1 MRSFIFF
8 NVLFYKVLFF
18 SLLLSVVLKAIINF
32 SIDPI
37 TPATRLPS
45 GRFAITHAEHRY
57 EGWPDDCDGLF
68 GTISCNINGFI
79 EPVVTI
85 DNLEK
90 FVFFALIAF
99 VVVPVSFSTFGQNP
113 SGLVP
118 KYVGMGLIFAGGISN
133 EGEVALF
140 SHATDFLY
148 VRFSIFSYHQF
159 IISNLADVMIAVGFI
174 LVFVTPTYQKIVA
187 SAEATERAIPS
198 DSTASDGAR
207 KDESI
212 TR

>member
-1 MRSFIFF
+1 MRSFVFF
-8 NVLFYKVLFF
+8 NGLFYKVLFF
-18 SLLLSVVLKAIINF
+18 SLFISVAAKTIINF
-32 SIDPI
+32 RIDPI
-37 TPATRLPS
+37 NSSTTLPS
-45 GRFAITHAEHRY
+45 GKFALTHAEHRY
-57 EGWPDDCDGLF
+57 DGWPDYCDGLF
-68 GTISCNINGFI
+68 GTISCNISDLIGN
-79 EPVVTI
+79 VVTV
-85 DNLEK
+85 DKLEMI
-90 FVFFALIAF
+90 VFFALVAL

-148 VRFSIFSYHQF
+148 VRFSIFSYHRF

-174 LVFVTPTYQKIVA
+174 LVIVTPTYQKIVA

-198 DSTASDGAR
+198 DSTASDGA
-207 KDESI
+207 
-212 TR
+212 